1 MINFLAIEDEVPIR
15 DKIVTVLKYENYE
28 VIEAPN
34 GRAGVISARESP
46 RFNNL

>member
-1 MINFLAIEDEVPIR
+1 MTKILVIEDEAPIR

-34 GRAGVISARESP
+34 SRAGVISARKSS